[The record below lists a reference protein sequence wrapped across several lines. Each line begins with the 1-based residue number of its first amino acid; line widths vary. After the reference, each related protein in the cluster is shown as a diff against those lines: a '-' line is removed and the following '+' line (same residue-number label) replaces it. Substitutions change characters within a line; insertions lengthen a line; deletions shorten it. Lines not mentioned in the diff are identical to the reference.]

1 MSDFMD
7 TILATLPEGWVQ
19 DVRIGFF
26 WTAVVVE
33 TENQRRCGLASTLHN
48 DLPHGETTVHDAG
61 DLIDRPATA
70 LTALLRSANWIERSV
85 GMATVNA
92 LLKPQPERWVE
103 ANAET
108 VLAERGAGKHVVL
121 VGHFPFI
128 PRLRECVGKLTVL
141 EKVPS
146 GDDLPADAAGQV
158 VPQADILAIT
168 GTTLINGT
176 FDSLLALRRPQTPVL
191 VLGPSTP
198 LSPVLFD
205 YGVDFLSGSVVE
217 AIEPVLRAVIQGG
230 NFRQI
235 HRRGVRLVTI
245 RNS

>member
-7 TILATLPEGWVQ
+7 KLLATLPEGWVRE
-19 DVRIGFF
+19 VRIGFF

-33 TENQRRCGLASTLHN
+33 TEAQRRCGLASTLHN
-48 DLPHGETTVHDAG
+48 NSAHGEATVQNAG
-61 DLIDRPATA
+61 ELIDRPAA
-70 LTALLRSANWIERSV
+70 DLTALLRSADWLERSV
-85 GMATVNA
+85 GMATINA
-92 LLKPQPERWVE
+92 LLRPQPERWVE

-108 VLAERGAGKHVVL
+108 VIAGRGAGKHVVL
-121 VGHFPFI
+121 VGHFPFV
-128 PRLRECVGKLTVL
+128 PRLRDCVGKLTVL
-141 EKVPS
+141 EKTPT
-146 GDDLPADAAGQV
+146 GDDIPAEAAGQII
-158 VPQADILAIT
+158 PQADLLAVT

-176 FDSLLALRRPQTPVL
+176 FESLLALRRPQTPVL

-217 AIEPVLRAVIQGG
+217 AIDPVLQTVIQGG

-235 HRRGVRLVTI
+235 HRRGVRLVTMQK
-245 RNS
+245 S